1 MNNVNEDFQF
11 SFTMLFS
18 LSFAYKKSTDRDN
31 LDGSCYVAEIDDCR
45 DVQCLND
52 AQCSDGE
59 NAFQCLC
66 RAGFTGDFC
75 ETGRQHE
82 LRCHQL
88 TRMRARGSLLLG
100 EAVDVPVYSLD
111 QIARATLTRCRSA
124 TYCIGVVDIDD
135 CSSALCLN
143 GATCIDGVASYTCIC
158 PPGKSGIACEIGNA

>member
-1 MNNVNEDFQF
+1 
-11 SFTMLFS
+11 MLFS

-59 NAFQCLC
+59 NAFQCQC

-82 LRCHQL
+82 RRCSPAH
-88 TRMRARGSLLLG
+88 AHAHVHGSLLFG
-100 EAVDVPVYSLD
+100 ETVDVPVYSLD
-111 QIARATLTRCRSA
+111 QIVRATLTRCQSA
-124 TYCIGVVDIDD
+124 AYCI
-135 CSSALCLN
+135 
-143 GATCIDGVASYTCIC
+143 
-158 PPGKSGIACEIGNA
+158 